1 MVGPTKQ
8 CQGPKKP
15 DCVQCR
21 EMVKDWYDE
30 IQDYIFDTGKS
41 NGGVISHFT
50 QVVWKETTDL
60 GMATAKSA
68 DKFITVARYRSKGN
82 IDRPEDYIKN
92 VPKPL
97 STRAGANGS
106 SNPLNNWNQLVY
118 FNFRMFVFL
127 TSINCL
133 ELSTI

>member
-1 MVGPTKQ
+1 MFKHEEERNGAGENLAYFMPPKKQ

-30 IQDYIFDTGKS
+30 IQDYNFNTGKS
-41 NGGVISHFT
+41 NHNGGVILHFT

-60 GMATAKSA
+60 GMATAMSA
-68 DKFITVARYRSKGN
+68 DKFITVARYKPTGN
-82 IDRPEDYIKN
+82 IGLPEDFINN

-97 STRAGANGS
+97 
-106 SNPLNNWNQLVY
+106 
-118 FNFRMFVFL
+118 
-127 TSINCL
+127 
-133 ELSTI
+133 